1 MKQGIIMFLC
11 LIIIVGG
18 GIAEI
23 KYLENTSNYLNS
35 DINYI
40 DNMIEN
46 ENYEEALNHIE
57 IVDNNWDN
65 TELIWNIFLIN
76 DELDDFTETLTELK
90 EYIKYENEE
99 ECKIAVEKLKAYSEL
114 VVRRQKIRVDNIL

>member
-1 MKQGIIMFLC
+1 MKQIIIMFLC
-11 LIIIVGG
+11 LTIIIGG

-23 KYLENTSNYLNS
+23 RYLENTSNYLMA

-46 ENYEEALNHIE
+46 ENYEEALNQIE
-57 IVDNNWDN
+57 IVNNNWDN
-65 TELIWNIFLIN
+65 TEMIWNIFLIN
-76 DELDDFTETLTELK
+76 DELDDITEALTELK

-99 ECKIAVEKLKAYSEL
+99 ESRIAVEKLRAYSEL
-114 VVRRQKIRVDNIL
+114 VVRRQRILIDNIL